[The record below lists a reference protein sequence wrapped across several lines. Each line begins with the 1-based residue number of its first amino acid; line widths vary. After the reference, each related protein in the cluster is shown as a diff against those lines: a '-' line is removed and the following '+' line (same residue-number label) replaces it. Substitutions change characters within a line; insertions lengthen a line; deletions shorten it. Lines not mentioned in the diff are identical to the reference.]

1 MRSNDV
7 TSLLRYFVICKVDM
21 MLAYAGII
29 RKLVVDPRYFHHVVQ
44 HEGLMDSLA
53 STSFWKGM
61 QPVPTRKMTFGRFK
75 SDDGIRKMLP
85 GVVEAAIVPN
95 SDGAKTITVGYGLLV
110 LQLAINTVIS
120 DSSNHASSLLT
131 SAQKLLSPEG
141 CTIDL
146 STLTAYDCTRTKLEV
161 MECGW

>member
-1 MRSNDV
+1 
-7 TSLLRYFVICKVDM
+7 
-21 MLAYAGII
+21 
-29 RKLVVDPRYFHHVVQ
+29 
-44 HEGLMDSLA
+44 MDSLA

-75 SDDGIRKMLP
+75 SEDGIRKILP
-85 GVVEAAIVPN
+85 GAVEAAIVPN
-95 SDGAKTITVGYGLLV
+95 SDGASTIAVGYGLLV
-110 LQLAINTVIS
+110 LKLAINTTVIS
-120 DSSNHASSLLT
+120 DSSNHASALLT

-146 STLTAYDCTRTKLEV
+146 STFTAYDCTRTKLEV